1 MVVDKISFQDLNFL
15 LKILIV
21 SLASDGCFPQSDKL
35 TSLVFEKCSVKYP
48 SLNNHTVS
56 FLLSKKKK
64 YSFMNQVLS
73 SVHNQIITQMLFL
86 KNKKLAVFHSVQ
98 KCFMCPSHFITEY
111 LKDLYELCLFCLLCF
126 VYYDY

>member
-1 MVVDKISFQDLNFL
+1 MVVDKILQDLNFL

-21 SLASDGCFPQSDKL
+21 SLASDSCFPQSDKL
-35 TSLVFEKCSVKYP
+35 ASLVFEKMSAKYP

-56 FLLSKKKK
+56 FLLSKKKV
-64 YSFMNQVLS
+64 YFMNKVLS
-73 SVHNQIITQMLFL
+73 SVHNSNNHTNAFPQKQEVI
-86 KNKKLAVFHSVQ
+86 VSHSIQ

-111 LKDLYELCLFCLLCF
+111 LEDLYELCLFCLFCF

>member
-1 MVVDKISFQDLNFL
+1 MVVDKILQDLNFL

-21 SLASDGCFPQSDKL
+21 SLASDSCFPQSDKL
-35 TSLVFEKCSVKYP
+35 TSLVFEKMSAKYP

-56 FLLSKKKK
+56 FLLSKKKV
-64 YSFMNQVLS
+64 YFMDKVLS
-73 SVHNQIITQMLFL
+73 SVHNSNNHANAFPQKQEVI
-86 KNKKLAVFHSVQ
+86 VFHSVQ

-111 LKDLYELCLFCLLCF
+111 LEDLYELCLLCLFCF